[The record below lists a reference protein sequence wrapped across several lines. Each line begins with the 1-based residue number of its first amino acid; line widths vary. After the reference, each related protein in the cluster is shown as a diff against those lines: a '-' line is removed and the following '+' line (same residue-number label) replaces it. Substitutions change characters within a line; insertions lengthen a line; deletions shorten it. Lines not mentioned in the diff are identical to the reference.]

1 MVKTLACS
9 RFIKWT
15 PPAAVKAKKAIGKRE
30 KNNFSKIDLLLTKIN
45 ITYRSPTNKIS
56 ENQQCHAFSD
66 PGII

>member
-30 KNNFSKIDLLLTKIN
+30 KNNLSKNWFTF
-45 ITYRSPTNKIS
+45 NKNKYYLS
-56 ENQQCHAFSD
+56 EPNK
-66 PGII
+66 

>member
-30 KNNFSKIDLLLTKIN
+30 KNNLSKN
-45 ITYRSPTNKIS
+45 ICN
-56 ENQQCHAFSD
+56 
-66 PGII
+66 